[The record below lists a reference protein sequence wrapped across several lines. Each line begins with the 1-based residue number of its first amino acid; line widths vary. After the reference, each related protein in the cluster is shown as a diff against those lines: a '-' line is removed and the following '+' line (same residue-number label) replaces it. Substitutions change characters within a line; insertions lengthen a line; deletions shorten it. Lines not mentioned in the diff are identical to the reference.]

1 MKFYVYRHI
10 RLDKNEPFYIGIGTK
25 PLIFNTFKQEY
36 DRAFSADG
44 RNAAW
49 LDIVIKS
56 DYKVEIIFESDN
68 YQEVKNKE
76 YEFIQTYK
84 SKLFDGGTLVNIQG
98 LDENNDYRKEFG
110 IIRKLR
116 KGSLK
121 ENIYKIGTSIEWY
134 DEFGNFVRDFK
145 SIREAINTLKISSRI
160 LKQILNGVRPS
171 FEGNVFKYKV

>member
-36 DRAFSADG
+36 NRAFSADG

-56 DYKVEIIFESDN
+56 DYKVEIIFESND

-84 SKLFDGGTLVNIQG
+84 
-98 LDENNDYRKEFG
+98 
-110 IIRKLR
+110 
-116 KGSLK
+116 
-121 ENIYKIGTSIEWY
+121 
-134 DEFGNFVRDFK
+134 NFVRDFK
-145 SIREAINTLKISSRI
+145 SMREAINTLKISSRI

-171 FEGNVFKYKV
+171 FEGNIFKYKI